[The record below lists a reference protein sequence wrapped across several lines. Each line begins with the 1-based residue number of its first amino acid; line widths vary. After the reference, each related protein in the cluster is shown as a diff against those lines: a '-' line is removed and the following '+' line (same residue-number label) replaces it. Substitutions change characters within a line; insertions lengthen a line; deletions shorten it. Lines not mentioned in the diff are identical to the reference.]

1 MCQNN
6 HISFLFLFKLT
17 NKLEE
22 SRTRYFSHPFYSTT
36 SFLHSS
42 MTMSGI
48 ILTLITHIIQL
59 PVAFQPFTVN
69 FYKTTMKRILQFG
82 SRQCPCP
89 KRASLT
95 EPFK

>member
-6 HISFLFLFKLT
+6 HISFLFLFKRT

-48 ILTLITHIIQL
+48 IPVSYTHLTQQT
-59 PVAFQPFTVN
+59 N
-69 FYKTTMKRILQFG
+69 
-82 SRQCPCP
+82 
-89 KRASLT
+89 
-95 EPFK
+95 